1 MPMYPYYIQTIY
13 GNSYPYDTETNVSA
27 WQPTGTMLLVHSPL
41 PATRAAARFY
51 VVQPVSQGGLLSL
64 ADGSTVPLEQLQ
76 HLYGTQ
82 LDTASNGAPVFMGY
96 PIDMNDVKNPELMT
110 TMQLPGLVIPIWVI
124 VLVAIAVILAA
135 AAIIASTVAEH
146 LKQMHALDLAA
157 QSQDMVERLY
167 INTDTGEQQSQ
178 WFDGATIE
186 RRTLK
191 NGEIIDIPLNQKGQ
205 DYNIAT
211 CGKALC
217 VILEGVDLEALAD
230 QITQPIDWEQIMM
243 YIAITAAVVG
253 GIYVAAKIIPSLFQ
267 KKESQYQY
275 PPPQYY
281 PPQQYRQAPGIEY
294 VR

>member
-1 MPMYPYYIQTIY
+1 MYPYYIQTTY
-13 GNSYPYDTETNVSA
+13 GNSYPYDTETNVSV

-41 PATRAAARFY
+41 PETRAAKRFY
-51 VVQPVSQGGLLSL
+51 VVQPVLQGGLLSL
-64 ADGSTVPLEQLQ
+64 ADGSTIPLEQLQ

-96 PIDMNDVKNPELMT
+96 PIDMTDVKNPELMT
-110 TMQLPGLVIPIWVI
+110 TMQLPGLVIPIFVI
-124 VLVAIAVILAA
+124 VLVAVAVIIFA
-135 AAIIASTVAEH
+135 AAIIANTVAEY

-157 QSQDMVERLY
+157 QSQDMIERLY

-191 NGEIIDIPLNQKGQ
+191 NGEIIDIPLNTKGQ

-217 VILEGVDLEALAD
+217 VILEGIDLEALAD
-230 QITQPIDWEQIMM
+230 QITQPVDWEQIMM
-243 YIAITAAVVG
+243 YIARTAAAVA
-253 GIYVAAKIIPSLFQ
+253 GIYVAAKIIPMLFQ
-267 KKESQYQY
+267 KKQPQPQY
-275 PPPQYY
+275 PPPQQYY
-281 PPQQYRQAPGIEY
+281 PPPQQYRRAPDIEY
-294 VR
+294 VQ